1 LVQDRPFFTPLW
13 RYPVKMSRILLAL
26 GVAAAIAA
34 PTAASA
40 AMLDDMMAR
49 MKDAPHADAIAAAM
63 AGADTGD
70 RDFWLKCTF
79 HKTDACDAALAELMA
94 K

>member
-1 LVQDRPFFTPLW
+1 
-13 RYPVKMSRILLAL
+13 M
-26 GVAAAIAA
+26 
-34 PTAASA
+34 
-40 AMLDDMMAR
+40 MDDMMA
-49 MKDAPHADAIAAAM
+49 KCQDAPDSDKVAAAM
-63 AGADTGD
+63 AMADTGD

>member
-1 LVQDRPFFTPLW
+1 
-13 RYPVKMSRILLAL
+13 MSRILLAL
-26 GVAAAIAA
+26 GLTLAIAA

-40 AMLDDMMAR
+40 GMMDDWMAK
-49 MKDAPHADAIAAAM
+49 MKDAPYADQIAAAM
-63 AGADTGD
+63 AMADTGD

-79 HKTDACDAALAELMA
+79 HKTDACDAALAEMMA

>member
-1 LVQDRPFFTPLW
+1 MKLTG
-13 RYPVKMSRILLAL
+13 LL
-26 GVAAAIAA
+26 VAAALTLAIAA

-40 AMLDDMMAR
+40 GMMDMSMMHMDMAK
-49 MKDAPHADAIAAAM
+49 MKAAPYADKVAAAM
-63 AGADTGD
+63 AMAHSED

-79 HKTDACDAALAELMA
+79 HKTDACDAALAEMMA

>member
-1 LVQDRPFFTPLW
+1 
-13 RYPVKMSRILLAL
+13 MSRILLAL
-26 GVAAAIAA
+26 GLAVAIAA

-40 AMLDDMMAR
+40 GILDDWMAK
-49 MKDAPHADAIAAAM
+49 MKDAPYADKLAAALE
-63 AGADTGD
+63 AADTGD

-79 HKTDACDAALAELMA
+79 HKTDACDAALAELMG